1 MSFEVDEGEF
11 FGIVGRNGS
20 GKSTLL
26 KCLAGIYATD
36 AGRMLVSGRMATF
49 IELGVGFNPD
59 LAARDNAIL
68 NAIMLGLPR
77 SEAAERYERIIE
89 FAGLREFEEL
99 KLKNY
104 SSGMLVRLGFSV
116 MIQVDADI
124 LLIDEVLAVG
134 DAAFQQKCY
143 DEFNRLRDERRTV
156 LFVTHD
162 MPSVQRFCDRAMLL
176 ERGDVVMLGESE
188 RVAAKYFDVNFRAP
202 VAEPEPPPPDD
213 PDEGPVRR
221 GDGTAEILDAW
232 FEDAQGE
239 RVAAFPQ
246 GEDCTFCTRV
256 RFDEEVRDPFFGAT
270 FVDGE
275 HHVVFAASSV
285 WHMPRTGW
293 FRAGEVTTLRIGFE
307 NWFAPGRYFAA
318 VSVARSGS
326 GQDVLDYRERM
337 ASVIVSGTRPAG
349 GFVDLPHELTLER
362 SDQPGA
368 PPMPTELPERA

>member
-1 MSFEVDEGEF
+1 
-11 FGIVGRNGS
+11 
-20 GKSTLL
+20 
-26 KCLAGIYATD
+26 
-36 AGRMLVSGRMATF
+36 
-49 IELGVGFNPD
+49 
-59 LAARDNAIL
+59 
-68 NAIMLGLPR
+68 
-77 SEAAERYERIIE
+77 
-89 FAGLREFEEL
+89 
-99 KLKNY
+99 
-104 SSGMLVRLGFSV
+104 MLVRLGFSV

-232 FEDAQGE
+232 FEDAQRE

-293 FRAGEVTTLRIGFE
+293 FRR
-307 NWFAPGRYFAA
+307 
-318 VSVARSGS
+318 AR
-326 GQDVLDYRERM
+326 
-337 ASVIVSGTRPAG
+337 
-349 GFVDLPHELTLER
+349 
-362 SDQPGA
+362 
-368 PPMPTELPERA
+368 